1 MIFLYNYFD
10 ISDIKI
16 MDTETEY
23 KIIQRLEGKNTQLLT
38 YISENTP
45 WNNEHTDLFK
55 KYINVQLRNLKD
67 SERDDFTKIYFSK
80 KHFNATV
87 EYWRE
92 IGKNRTCVEPKEYF
106 AMANVISA
114 EFNPIYEIT
123 NKAADDRFI

>member
-1 MIFLYNYFD
+1 
-10 ISDIKI
+10 

-23 KIIQRLEGKNTQLLT
+23 KVIKQLEDKNTALLT
-38 YISENTP
+38 HISENTP

-55 KYINVQLRNLKD
+55 KYINVQLQNLKD
-67 SERDDFTKIYFSK
+67 NERDDFTKIYFSK
-80 KHFNATV
+80 KHFDATI

-92 IGKNRTCVEPKEYF
+92 IGKDHKCLDQKEYF

-123 NKAADDRFI
+123 NKAADDGFIVL